1 MSKKIL
7 WKDAVNSLTNS
18 WGRFIGIMLLMAVSA
33 FAFIGLKMSGPD
45 MRNTAQTYYQSV
57 NLADLT
63 ISSNYGLD
71 KKDIRIIRKEAENS
85 VLDFGYLQDTTVN
98 NSKISLRILSEAKN
112 ISINQ
117 IVSGKLPN
125 KNNQIAISY
134 LLKDKYHLGEW
145 IKLDDHN
152 DLKTNRFKIV
162 GFIQPSEYTD
172 KSNIGQTTVGTGQ
185 LSGIALVKKSAFDSS
200 NYSIARISFDKT
212 KNLDPYSNVYQNVID
227 NKKKNLTVALKKN
240 GKLKQ
245 RELDKNLK
253 SAQEQIYHAKQQI
266 QLAENSGLN
275 VSEQKSHLEKQE
287 SKVNNQRQQIKQLG
301 NVSYYVNDRKNDPG
315 YDTYQSNSEK
325 IELITNIFPVFL
337 FAVAALVSF
346 STMTRF
352 IDEERQNI
360 GVLRA
365 LGYSKL
371 DTSLKFIVYS
381 LTAALTGVLI
391 GAIGGYWLLP
401 RIIFNSYT
409 ANLTLTNFRASFSW
423 KYLFL
428 TILIAVLCTT
438 GAALI
443 QLFFVLRTKT
453 SELLLPKPP
462 KNGSR
467 ILLEKIKPLWQ
478 HLSFNYK
485 VTLRNIFRYKVKMIM
500 TILGIAGCTGLLMM
514 GFGIRDSLAGI
525 GQKQYGELIKY
536 DLIAV
541 DKNYLSNS
549 QKDKLKRKLNSKQV
563 NKYLPVH
570 FENITKKINGTNQD
584 VSIIVPASNK
594 KISNYIN
601 LRNRQSGQKIS
612 LNNHGVVISE
622 KLANL
627 LHLRVGDKLILNIN
641 NGKKVKLPISQ
652 ICEMYMGH
660 YVLMNPDV
668 YEKFFDQKMNTNA
681 QLIELKSDVQTDD
694 FANSLMKTGV
704 VSAINLNTN
713 NKQIIDSLI
722 QSMDK
727 VMFLLIGLAALL
739 AVVVIFTLTTTNLE
753 ERMREIST
761 LKVLGFYNKE
771 ASLYIYRETI
781 ILSIF
786 GILFGFLIGNW
797 LHSFIIDNLAPINAM
812 FKPGILIS
820 NYLLSAMIPLIITA
834 IMAIFVSYKIKEVNM
849 LEALK
854 SVD

>member
-1 MSKKIL
+1 
-7 WKDAVNSLTNS
+7 
-18 WGRFIGIMLLMAVSA
+18 
-33 FAFIGLKMSGPD
+33 
-45 MRNTAQTYYQSV
+45 MR
-57 NLADLT
+57 
-63 ISSNYGLD
+63 
-71 KKDIRIIRKEAENS
+71 
-85 VLDFGYLQDTTVN
+85 DTTVN
-98 NSKISLRILSEAKN
+98 NSKTSLRVLSETK
-112 ISINQ
+112 SVSTNQ

-125 KNNQIAISY
+125 ENKQIAISY
-134 LLKDKYHLGEW
+134 LLKDKYRLGEW
-145 IKLDDHN
+145 IKLDNHN
-152 DLKTNRFKIV
+152 NLKTNRFKIV
-162 GFIQPSEYTD
+162 GFIRPSEYTD

-185 LSGIALVKKSAFDSS
+185 LSGIAVVKKSAFNSS
-200 NYSIARISFDKT
+200 NYSIARIRFDKT
-212 KNLDPYSNVYQNVID
+212 KNLDPYSGAYQKFVDD
-227 NKKKNLTVALKKN
+227 NKKNLTKALSEN
-240 GKLKQ
+240 GKTKKI
-245 RELDKNLK
+245 ELNKNLA
-253 SAQEQIYHAKQQI
+253 SAQKQIEQAKQQVR
-266 QLAENSGLN
+266 LAESNGLN
-275 VSEQKSHLEKQE
+275 LAERRALKEQEGNLNKQ
-287 SKVNNQRQQIKQLG
+287 KQQIKQLG
-301 NVSYYVNDRKNDPG
+301 NVSYYINDRKNDPG

-325 IELITNIFPVFL
+325 IELITDIFPVFL

-365 LGYSKL
+365 LGYSKF

-391 GAIGGYWLLP
+391 GALGGYWLLP

-409 ANLTLTNFRASFSW
+409 ANLTLTNFQTLFSW

-428 TILIAVLCTT
+428 TIFIAVLCTT

-443 QLFFVLRTKT
+443 QLFFALRAKT
-453 SELLLPKPP
+453 NELLLPKPP

-467 ILLEKIKPLWQ
+467 IFLERIKPLWQ
-478 HLSFNYK
+478 SLSFNYK
-485 VTLRNIFRYKVKMIM
+485 VMLRNIFRYKVKMIM

-525 GQKQYGELIKY
+525 DQKQYGELIKY

-541 DKNYLSNS
+541 DKKDLSGNQS
-549 QKDKLKRKLNSKQV
+549 RKLEQKLDSKQIK
-563 NKYLPVH
+563 KYLPVH

-584 VSIIVPASNK
+584 ISIIVPKEDKN
-594 KISNYIN
+594 INDYIN
-601 LRNRQSGQKIS
+601 LRNRQSGQKIN
-612 LNNHGVVISE
+612 LNNHGAVISE

-627 LHLRVGDKLILNIN
+627 LNLKLGDKLTLNTN
-641 NGKKVKLPISQ
+641 NGKKVKLPISR

-660 YVLMNPDV
+660 YVLMNSDV
-668 YEKFFDQKMNTNA
+668 YEKYFDQRMNDNA
-681 QLIELKSDVQTDD
+681 QLIELKSGVKTDD
-694 FANSLMKTGV
+694 FANSLMKTEAV
-704 VSAINLNTN
+704 NAINLNTS

-727 VMFLLIGLAALL
+727 VMLLLIGLAALL
-739 AVVVIFTLTTTNLE
+739 AIVVIFTLTTTNLE

-797 LHSFIIDNLAPINAM
+797 LHSFIVDNLAPMNAM
-812 FKPGILIS
+812 FRPGILFS
-820 NYLLSAMIPLIITA
+820 NYLLSAIIPMLITA
-834 IMAIFVSYKIKEVNM
+834 IMAIFVNRDIKEVNM

>member
-1 MSKKIL
+1 MSKKVL

-33 FAFIGLKMSGPD
+33 FAFIGLKMAGPD
-45 MRNTAQTYYQSV
+45 MRYTAQRYYRNI

-63 ISSNYGLD
+63 VSSNYGLD
-71 KKDIRIIRKEAENS
+71 NRDLQPLRNHAKNAT
-85 VLDFGYLQDTTVN
+85 LDLGYLQDTTVN
-98 NSKISLRILSEAKN
+98 NSKISLRVLSETKSVSTN
-112 ISINQ
+112 K

-134 LLKDKYHLGEW
+134 LLKDKYRLGEW
-145 IKLDDHN
+145 IKLDNHN
-152 DLKTNRFKIV
+152 NLKTNRFKIV
-162 GFIQPSEYTD
+162 GFIRPSEYTD
-172 KSNIGQTTVGTGQ
+172 RSNIGQTTVGTGQ
-185 LSGIALVKKSAFDSS
+185 LSGIAVVKKSAFNSS
-200 NYSIARISFDKT
+200 NYSIARLRFNNT
-212 KNLDPYSNVYQNVID
+212 KNLDPYSSDYQRLVD
-227 NKKKNLTVALKKN
+227 DKKKILTKA
-240 GKLKQ
+240 
-245 RELDKNLK
+245 LDKNGRTK
-253 SAQEQIYHAKQQI
+253 EIERDKNFASAQNQLDQAKQQV
-266 QLAENSGLN
+266 QLAENNGVN
-275 VSEQKSHLEKQE
+275 VAKQKAQLEKQE
-287 SKVNNQRQQIKQLG
+287 SKLNKQKRQIKQLG

-325 IELITNIFPVFL
+325 IQLITDIFPVFL

-365 LGYSKL
+365 LGYSKS

-401 RIIFNSYT
+401 QIIFNSYT
-409 ANLTLTNFRASFSW
+409 ANLTLTNFQTLFSW

-428 TILIAVLCTT
+428 TIFIAVLCTT

-443 QLFFVLRTKT
+443 QLFFVLRAKT

-467 ILLEKIKPLWQ
+467 IFLERIKPLWQ
-478 HLSFNYK
+478 RLGFNYK

-525 GQKQYGELIKY
+525 GQKQYSELIKY

-541 DKNYLSNS
+541 DKKDLSGNQS
-549 QKDKLKRKLNSKQV
+549 RKLEQKLDSKQV

-570 FENITKKINGTNQD
+570 FENITKKIDGTNQD
-584 VSIIVPASNK
+584 ISIIVPKEDKN
-594 KISNYIN
+594 INNYIN
-601 LRNRQSGQKIS
+601 LRNRQSGQKIN

-627 LHLRVGDKLILNIN
+627 LN
-641 NGKKVKLPISQ
+641 
-652 ICEMYMGH
+652 
-660 YVLMNPDV
+660 
-668 YEKFFDQKMNTNA
+668 
-681 QLIELKSDVQTDD
+681 LKSGVKTDD
-694 FANSLMKTGV
+694 FANSLMKTEAV
-704 VSAINLNTN
+704 NAINLNTS

-739 AVVVIFTLTTTNLE
+739 AIVVIFTLTTTNLE

-797 LHSFIIDNLAPINAM
+797 LHSFIIDNLAPMNAM
-812 FKPGILIS
+812 FRPGILMS
-820 NYLLSAMIPLIITA
+820 NYLLSAIIPLAITA
-834 IMAIFVSYKIKEVNM
+834 IMAIFVNRKIKDVNM

-854 SVD
+854 SLD

>member
-1 MSKKIL
+1 
-7 WKDAVNSLTNS
+7 
-18 WGRFIGIMLLMAVSA
+18 
-33 FAFIGLKMSGPD
+33 
-45 MRNTAQTYYQSV
+45 
-57 NLADLT
+57 
-63 ISSNYGLD
+63 
-71 KKDIRIIRKEAENS
+71 
-85 VLDFGYLQDTTVN
+85 
-98 NSKISLRILSEAKN
+98 
-112 ISINQ
+112 
-117 IVSGKLPN
+117 
-125 KNNQIAISY
+125 
-134 LLKDKYHLGEW
+134 
-145 IKLDDHN
+145 
-152 DLKTNRFKIV
+152 
-162 GFIQPSEYTD
+162 
-172 KSNIGQTTVGTGQ
+172 
-185 LSGIALVKKSAFDSS
+185 
-200 NYSIARISFDKT
+200 
-212 KNLDPYSNVYQNVID
+212 
-227 NKKKNLTVALKKN
+227 
-240 GKLKQ
+240 
-245 RELDKNLK
+245 
-253 SAQEQIYHAKQQI
+253 
-266 QLAENSGLN
+266 
-275 VSEQKSHLEKQE
+275 
-287 SKVNNQRQQIKQLG
+287 
-301 NVSYYVNDRKNDPG
+301 
-315 YDTYQSNSEK
+315 
-325 IELITNIFPVFL
+325 
-337 FAVAALVSF
+337 
-346 STMTRF
+346 MTRF

-409 ANLTLTNFRASFSW
+409 ANLTLTNFQTLFSW

-443 QLFFVLRTKT
+443 QLFLVLRAKT

-467 ILLEKIKPLWQ
+467 IFLERIKPLWQ
-478 HLSFNYK
+478 NLSFNYK

-536 DLIAV
+536 DLVAV
-541 DKNYLSNS
+541 DKNDLSKS
-549 QKDKLKRKLNSKQV
+549 QSRKLKQKLGSKQI

-570 FENITKKINGTNQD
+570 FENITKKIDGTKQNI
-584 VSIIVPASNK
+584 SIIVPK
-594 KISNYIN
+594 KDQNINDYIN
-601 LRNRQSGQKIS
+601 LRNRQSGQKIN

-627 LHLRVGDKLILNIN
+627 LHLKPGDKLILKLN
-641 NGKKVKLPISQ
+641 NGKKVKLPISR

-660 YVLMNPDV
+660 YVLMNSNV
-668 YEKFFDQKMNTNA
+668 YERYFDQKMNTNA

-694 FANSLMKTGV
+694 FANSLMKTGAV
-704 VSAINLNTN
+704 NAINLNTS

-727 VMFLLIGLAALL
+727 VMFLLIGLAVLL
-739 AVVVIFTLTTTNLE
+739 AIVVIFTLTTTNLE

-781 ILSIF
+781 ILSIL

-797 LHSFIIDNLAPINAM
+797 LHSFIIDNLAPMNAM
-812 FKPGILIS
+812 FRPGILFS
-820 NYLLSAMIPLIITA
+820 NYLLSAIIPLAITA
-834 IMAIFVSYKIKEVNM
+834 IMAIFVSREIKEVNM

>member
-71 KKDIRIIRKEAENS
+71 KKDIQIIRKEAENS

-172 KSNIGQTTVGTGQ
+172 KSNIGQATVGTGQ
-185 LSGIALVKKSAFDSS
+185 LSGIALVKKSAFNSS
-200 NYSIARISFDKT
+200 NYSIARIRFDKT

-227 NKKKNLTVALKKN
+227 NKKKNLTIALKKN

-245 RELDKNLK
+245 RELNKNLK

-409 ANLTLTNFRASFSW
+409 TNLTLTNFQASFSW

-443 QLFFVLRTKT
+443 QLFFALRAKT

-467 ILLEKIKPLWQ
+467 IFLEKIKPLWQ

-570 FENITKKINGTNQD
+570 FENITKKIDGTNQD

-601 LRNRQSGQKIS
+601 LRNRQSGQKIN

-622 KLANL
+622 KMSNL

-668 YEKFFDQKMNTNA
+668 YEKFFDQKMNVNA
-681 QLIELKSDVQTDD
+681 QLIELNSGVQTND
-694 FANSLMKTGV
+694 FANSLMKTGI

-797 LHSFIIDNLAPINAM
+797 LHSFIIDNLAPMNAM

-834 IMAIFVSYKIKEVNM
+834 IMAILVSHEIKEVNM